1 MSLMLKDP
9 RKYSAVYPDAN
20 LLINQAIHDLS
31 RNEDNSLICA
41 LIEDLLKQKQD
52 QLLSVAYNL
61 APTQAIAD
69 YIWESLQEV
78 LNSPKQDKF
87 TKLFVLPIIIV
98 VGSTKQISLTEQLN
112 HAALENLLHSKKIFN
127 NPKSNKISAALVDL
141 DEIVKIKPSELFA
154 WVSQNEL
161 LDLNKFSHKAIINI
175 GEGVHLRFLVGMDIQ
190 SNDQESGFIAAN
202 FNQLGLE
209 LLQLLSST
217 LKNDAATVFPLPFP
231 PCSLSEA
238 AVVGEHHRQE
248 ISIALGLSNQVK
260 KMRLDGNEPHIK
272 LSSQKNNIQIE
283 IWGSKDTSQAAEIM
297 IWSLQRSDNFAQVC
311 QILEDLFN
319 DMRLMVSYYEDHH
332 EHDAH

>member
-9 RKYSAVYPDAN
+9 RKYSEVYPDAN

-31 RNEDNSLICA
+31 KNENNDLICA

-69 YIWESLQEV
+69 YIWGSLQKV

-98 VGSTKQISLTEQLN
+98 VGSTKQISLTEQIN
-112 HAALENLLHSKKIFN
+112 HEALENLLYSKKIFN
-127 NPKSNKISAALVDL
+127 NPETNKISAALVGL
-141 DEIVKIKPSELFA
+141 DEIVKIKPSKLFA
-154 WVSQNEL
+154 WMSQSEVF
-161 LDLNKFSHKAIINI
+161 DLNQFSHKAIINI
-175 GEGVHLRFLVGMDIQ
+175 GEGVHLRFLLGMELR
-190 SNDQESGFIAAN
+190 SKDQNSGFIAAN

-209 LLQLLSST
+209 LLQLLNST
-217 LKNDAATVFPLPFP
+217 LKNDAATIFPLPFP
-231 PCSLSEA
+231 PCALSEA
-238 AVVGEHHRQE
+238 AVIGEHHRQE

-260 KMRLDGNEPHIK
+260 KMRLEGNEPHIK

-297 IWSLQRSDNFAQVC
+297 IWSLQRSDNFAQIC

-319 DMRLMVSYYEDHH
+319 DMRLKISYYEDYH
-332 EHDAH
+332 EHDGH